1 MKKYTLI
8 ELLVA
13 MGIFAFMMLLLMN
26 FFGISTDL
34 LGRETNRAVSH
45 YESSVFI
52 SNFKTDLDGIQIAS
66 GYIAYK
72 SGGSGS
78 DGTNANKID
87 SQTDQGTAA
96 LRFYTNGYDNSGTKT
111 AILVSYVYDATSY
124 SIKRYAA
131 PSSSVTDFETLENA
145 TTASGYSTYGSTILE
160 GVEDFQ
166 IAIYTNYPLQDASP
180 LNGSYSDFDI
190 TLAQG
195 SGTTTTTYSST
206 PDMIT
211 VYLKLNDHDL
221 LTSGTAVTNQ
231 LLQRRRQVTTQI
243 PMAYK

>member
-26 FFGISTDL
+26 FFSISTDL

-45 YESSVFI
+45 YESSVFL
-52 SNFKTDLDGIQIAS
+52 SFLKTDLKDIQIAS
-66 GYIAYK
+66 GHIAYK
-72 SGGSGS
+72 NGGYGS

-87 SQTDQGTAA
+87 SQTEQGTAA
-96 LRFYTNGYDNSGTKT
+96 LRFFTNGYDNSGVKT
-111 AILVSYVYDATSY
+111 SILVSYVYDSATY
-124 SIKRYAA
+124 TIKRYAA
-131 PSSSVTDFETLENA
+131 PSSTVSDFETLEDSLS
-145 TTASGYSTYGSTILE
+145 SGYSTYGSTILD

-166 IAIYTNYPLQDASP
+166 LAIYTNYPLQDASP
-180 LNGSYSDFDI
+180 LNGSYSDFNV
-190 TLAQG
+190 TLAQNSG
-195 SGTTTTTYSST
+195 STTTTYSST
-206 PDMIT
+206 PDMIS
-211 VYLKLNDHDL
+211 VYLKLNDHSL
-221 LTSGTAVTNQ
+221 LSSGTAVTNQ